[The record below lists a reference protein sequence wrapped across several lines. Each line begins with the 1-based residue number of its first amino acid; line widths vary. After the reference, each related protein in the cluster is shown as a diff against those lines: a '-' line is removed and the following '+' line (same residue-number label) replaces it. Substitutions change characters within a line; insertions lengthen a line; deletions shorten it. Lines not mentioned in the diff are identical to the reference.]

1 MGEDSSKQDRYGGYT
16 ETDYNALRLIELKQQ
31 EIVKGATVNGKT
43 LGPCPAGM
51 KTPYGMEWNLDTF
64 TTEINVCSY

>member
-31 EIVKGATVNGKT
+31 EIKGVTVIGKT
-43 LGPCPAGM
+43 SGLCPAGM
-51 KTPYGMEWNLDTF
+51 KTLSMEWN
-64 TTEINVCSY
+64 

>member
-1 MGEDSSKQDRYGGYT
+1 MGEDSSNQDARYGGYT

-31 EIVKGATVNGKT
+31 EIVKGATVIGKT

-51 KTPYGMEWNLDTF
+51 KTLSMEWN
-64 TTEINVCSY
+64 